1 MDFFLLPLLTFFITH
16 SLWIYLCTT
25 YSNSKFQKS
34 CHVILCIHK
43 YLVFYI
49 LKFLY
54 FLYIIFLTYF
64 ILLKCV
70 FLKTLQPCCMLNAD
84 ECKIGFPF
92 AKPLRNF
99 CERKR
104 KILLLMRYIFAG
116 KIAICAIIR
125 NFAEQISSKSCW
137 IKMKTDYLTKT
148 LFCNLHDGTLQIKMV
163 SVSWRGKPMDK
174 VLRHFKVEDV

>member
-1 MDFFLLPLLTFFITH
+1 MDFFLLPLLTFFISH
-16 SLWIYLCTT
+16 SLGIYLCTT

-54 FLYIIFLTYF
+54 FFINHFFNIFHF
-64 ILLKCV
+64 VKMRV
-70 FLKTLQPCCMLNAD
+70 FENFATMLLNAD

-104 KILLLMRYIFAG
+104 KILLSMRYIFAR
-116 KIAICAIIR
+116 KNSTLR
-125 NFAEQISSKSCW
+125 NHSQ
-137 IKMKTDYLTKT
+137 
-148 LFCNLHDGTLQIKMV
+148 FCGTNFQ
-163 SVSWRGKPMDK
+163 
-174 VLRHFKVEDV
+174 